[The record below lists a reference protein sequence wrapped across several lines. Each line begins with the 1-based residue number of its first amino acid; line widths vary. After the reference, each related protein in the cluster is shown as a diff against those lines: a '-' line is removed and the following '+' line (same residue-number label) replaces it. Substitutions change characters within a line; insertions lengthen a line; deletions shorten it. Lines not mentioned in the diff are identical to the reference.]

1 MSDEFC
7 AGVQI
12 LLKRIKSNPEEF
24 TQEFSPWRR
33 LMDAVLASKRGGD
46 YDDRQYLRQLTE
58 EEVNALHEAFLPIA
72 RQDFDSWVMREVLRE
87 PKEEQETLPY
97 QMAQGKRV
105 QGWTDPRMNAIKPGS
120 MITVTAGGSGGSGGS
135 AHGGGSGAITR
146 ANLQAEFEHLK
157 AEKKAQQL
165 GLAHLLKKTLNKIKL

>member
-24 TQEFSPWRR
+24 TKEYSPWRR
-33 LMDAVLASKRGGD
+33 LMDAVLASKKGGD

-97 QMAQGKRV
+97 QLSQGKRV
-105 QGWTDPRMNAIKPGS
+105 QGWTDPRMNAIPGGMVS
-120 MITVTAGGSGGSGGS
+120 VGG
-135 AHGGGSGAITR
+135 GGGSGQVKLGGMREKQMMQSEGVMRRVQNA
-146 ANLQAEFEHLK
+146 LK
-157 AEKKAQQL
+157 DLMK
-165 GLAHLLKKTLNKIKL
+165 HTP